1 MKNIFNK
8 MDEDEVDM
16 GVDDIKI
23 DTNKIKELT
32 MNKINQHRFKSVFR
46 KSLNMAAALV
56 CIIAIGGSVTYALAG
71 PIVRSYITDFLGV
84 ETGEVLLVG
93 ETLSNKNYSMTVE
106 DFIYDGVN
114 GQVTISVSANSLSAK
129 ESFAFDRI
137 YDKFGHFSIG
147 YGISELEKYMEDNKR
162 YFDISFSKPHN
173 QYDHLVSEFNDL
185 IFTFDG
191 IKDTIKIPLEATMDS
206 FRRDIFVPCQGYYP
220 VEYTSIIYSKIGF
233 TLLGNQVNDNDSYEN
248 ISIDFVLK
256 NGNIINFV
264 NMYYPGTANIESES
278 ETINQKS
285 SNEIVI
291 IDGEK
296 QKVNVSTN
304 NTVSTDVDYVCQFD
318 DEWFAGSG
326 GSGYSSTT
334 DLREASFS
342 FQQSFD
348 WEEVDK
354 MIINGTEVDFN

>member
-8 MDEDEVDM
+8 MDEADIDM
-16 GVDDIKI
+16 GVDDFKI

-32 MNKINQHRFKSVFR
+32 MKKINQHRSKSIFR
-46 KSLNMAAALV
+46 KSLSTAAALF
-56 CIIAIGGSVTYALAG
+56 CMIALGGSVTYTLAG
-71 PIVRSYITDFLGV
+71 PIVRSYITEFLGV

-129 ESFAFDRI
+129 ESFAFDKI

-147 YGISELEKYMEDNKR
+147 YGISELEKYKEDNKR
-162 YFDISFSKPHN
+162 FFAISFSKPLN
-173 QYDHLVSEFNDL
+173 QYDHLVSDFNDL

-191 IKDTIKIPLEATMDS
+191 INDIIKIPLEATIDS
-206 FRRDIFVPCQGYYP
+206 FRRDIFVPSQGHYP
-220 VEYTSIIYSKIGF
+220 VEYTSIVYSKIGF
-233 TLLGNQVNDNDSYEN
+233 TLIGNQINDNNSYEN
-248 ISIDFVLK
+248 MSIDFVLK

-264 NMYYPGTANIESES
+264 NMYYPSTFNIESKS
-278 ETINQKS
+278 ETKNQES
-285 SNEIVI
+285 SNEVVI
-291 IDGEK
+291 IDGKK
-296 QKVNVSTN
+296 QRVNVSTN
-304 NTVSTDVDYVCQFD
+304 NSVSTNVDNICQFD

-342 FQQSFD
+342 FQQSFA

-354 MIINGTEVDFN
+354 MIINGTEVEFN